1 MSDNNTDH
9 LLNLEFM
16 KKLITLIFALCYSAH
31 SFCLELKDLEA
42 NTIFSQLYHSQ
53 FNPQIESEQPIT
65 GVMVDES
72 EFLATYASMRRYINA
87 NKELRFL
94 VNIERQAIAK
104 NEEDKYELTE
114 TSHASTASDDLFIFK
129 REKNGHYIL
138 VSQTEEPLEIG
149 NHGESHLNITAVNN
163 PIVFLN
169 PNTVGFFNE
178 IYDIHQGI
186 TEGGLVAIVLNE
198 DSPVVAKWVA
208 QTAYDDTGYNE
219 SDSVVSS
226 SKWKVLTQA
235 PLVFG
240 YYPIQITT
248 KTLNNNKN
256 PHFEIKKYVMNKDLK
271 YKEENPH

>member
-1 MSDNNTDH
+1 MSDNDTDH

-31 SFCLELKDLEA
+31 GFCLELKDLEP

-65 GVMVDES
+65 GVMVDER

-129 REKNGHYIL
+129 REKNGHYVL
-138 VSQTEEPLEIG
+138 VSKTQKPLEIG
-149 NHGESHLNITAVNN
+149 NHGESHLNITTVNN
-163 PIVFLN
+163 SIVFLN

-198 DSPVVAKWVA
+198 ESPIVAKWVT

-226 SKWKVLTQA
+226 SKWKVLTKD

-248 KTLNNNKN
+248 KTLSKNKN

-271 YKEENPH
+271 YIEENPR